1 MSQTD
6 QNTGLT
12 SKRIESL
19 ADGIFAIAMTLLV
32 LDLQLDGPV
41 GNIIL
46 SQFLANQWQRFLNYL
61 LSFFLL
67 AIFWILH
74 HQQFHVI
81 KRTDRRHLWINV
93 LMLMFVALIPFS
105 ASVVGDFFGQT
116 LAHWVFDLNLFVVGL
131 LFYFNWAYATNQ
143 YRLVEKDLSIDL
155 IARGKKRAL
164 VLPIVTCLAFVLS
177 FYIPPWSG
185 LAYLLIPVIF
195 AKLKA

>member
-1 MSQTD
+1 MDQTA
-6 QNTGLT
+6 GLT
-12 SKRIESL
+12 TKRIESL

-32 LDLQLDGPV
+32 LDLQLDGPAT
-41 GNIIL
+41 NIVL
-46 SQFLANQWQRFLNYL
+46 SQFLSHQWQRLLNYM

-81 KRTDRRHLWINV
+81 KKTDRWHLWINI

-105 ASVVGDFFGQT
+105 ASVVGDFFNQT

-131 LFYFNWAYATNQ
+131 LFYFNWSYATNQ
-143 YRLVEKDLSIDL
+143 YRLVDKDLSMEFINKS
-155 IARGKKRAL
+155 KKRSL
-164 VLPIVTCLAFVLS
+164 ILPIVTCLAFVIS

-185 LAYLLIPVIF
+185 LVYLLIPVIF
-195 AKLKA
+195 WGKIKV